1 MHWEK
6 IRMGYQILVVDD
18 NDINLLLIEKILQM
32 EGYEVTLANSG
43 QEAMT
48 HFGNHFDMAI
58 LDVMMP
64 DMDGFELC
72 RSLRKSDTNANI
84 PILLLTALSG
94 ENERKLAKT
103 AGANAILSKP
113 FDMENFKKRV
123 AEFLA

>member
-1 MHWEK
+1 
-6 IRMGYQILVVDD
+6 MGYQILVVDD

-32 EGYEVTLANSG
+32 EGYQVTLANSG
-43 QEAMT
+43 QEAMK
-48 HFGNHFDMAI
+48 HICDHFDLAI

-72 RSLRKSDTNANI
+72 RNLRKSDTNAGI
-84 PILLLTALSG
+84 PVILLTALSG

-113 FDMENFKKRV
+113 FDMESFKKRV
-123 AEFLA
+123 AEYLG